1 MFWPLLIIF
10 GCYLLG
16 AWMTYTPWF
25 RDSDRY
31 PLAFVLVSVL
41 MAIVWVYASRSTTQ
55 RGILTLSA
63 ICDAA
68 MILAYYV
75 LPILAFGVRVN
86 GLTVL
91 GVVLIVAGAVSV
103 KFGESP

>member
-1 MFWPLLIIF
+1 MFWPLAIIF
-10 GCYLLG
+10 SCYLIG
-16 AWMTYTPWF
+16 AWMTYTPWV

-31 PLAFVLVSVL
+31 PLAFVLVSVI
-41 MAIVWVYASRSTTQ
+41 ASVTWVYASRSTTH
-55 RGILTLSA
+55 RGILTMSA
-63 ICDAA
+63 ICDAG

-91 GVVLIVAGAVSV
+91 GVLLIVAGAVSV